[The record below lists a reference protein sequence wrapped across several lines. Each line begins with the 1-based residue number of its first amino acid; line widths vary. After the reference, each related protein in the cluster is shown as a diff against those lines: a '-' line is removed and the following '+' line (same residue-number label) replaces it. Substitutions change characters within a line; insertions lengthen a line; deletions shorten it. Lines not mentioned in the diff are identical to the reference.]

1 MWLHISIKRMPLY
14 INLLLHSSSFIFC
27 LGTHSCFCFHT
38 HSFILSPHFS
48 HGGFIS
54 ASQTK
59 CDFCHCSSLHLEYLA
74 HYGWFFSRFSCP
86 SAQSVLQR
94 GLPCQPKEEWAKYS
108 LQTKYG
114 PPPVFVDKVLLEY
127 NHACSFTYC
136 LSYNLEILTY
146 KTYNT

>member
-1 MWLHISIKRMPLY
+1 MPLY

-27 LGTHSCFCFHT
+27 LGTHSCLCSHI
-38 HSFILSPHFS
+38 HSFFHHTSVMEALFLLLKQWLLSFLFPVP
-48 HGGFIS
+48 GIS
-54 ASQTK
+54 G
-59 CDFCHCSSLHLEYLA
+59 SLWLV
-74 HYGWFFSRFSCP
+74 FSRYSCP
-86 SAQSVLQR
+86 SAQSALQR
-94 GLPCQPKEEWAKYS
+94 SFPCQPKEEWAKYS

-127 NHACSFTYC
+127 NYAYSFTYC